1 MERRPK
7 KPLVHLHSPGLFF
20 PPPSLLVLFCFVFI
34 ELNFCSENRFKNI
47 SKDLSKLCYECY
59 RNIPPELQGVSVKDM
74 VRVMGES
81 RANGNASPSSS
92 PVPVRKSGAVAIAN
106 RSLSAHSSSGVTR
119 PAGSPPFTGKFA
131 LKSHL
136 DTVLDV
142 DQRKIS

>member
-7 KPLVHLHSPGLFF
+7 KPLVHLHSPGLFIF
-20 PPPSLLVLFCFVFI
+20 PPPLFVVFCFI
-34 ELNFCSENRFKNI
+34 LLNYIIVVIVDRQRF
-47 SKDLSKLCYECY
+47 SKDLSKLFYEYY

-106 RSLSAHSSSGVTR
+106 RSLSAHSSPGITR
-119 PAGSPPFTGKFA
+119 PVGSPPFTGKFWNWIEYT
-131 LKSHL
+131 LII
-136 DTVLDV
+136 DV
-142 DQRKIS
+142 NLCKI